1 MQVICNTEDFQI
13 TEKTA
18 VTLGKFD
25 GIHKGHQ
32 RLLNA
37 LLEKKKQGLKTVVF
51 TFFVPPIPGR
61 EDVRQLT
68 PNDEKKKFLEA
79 YGIDYLIEYPFTEK
93 VRHTAPK
100 DFIREILFKKLC
112 AAFVAAGPDFCF
124 GYERKGNVALLE
136 KMSSLCGYEFEVFDK
151 VSYKGEPISSSRI
164 RACISEGQMEDACEM
179 LDRPFSLSGTVIHG
193 KAIGHTIGFATMN
206 LVWPED
212 KLLVPIGVYL
222 SKVKIEPLFEEF
234 VDFETFAKSDF
245 RVVKIESCEAVEKS
259 KKLLKFTLND
269 GTERKRTILSGIH
282 TYYTP
287 EELVG
292 KTCVAITNLPTRMM
306 MGIPS
311 EGMLISAVY
320 EYDGHEGLNL
330 LMLDD
335 AIPAGAKLY

>member
-1 MQVICNTEDFQI
+1 MRR
-13 TEKTA
+13 
-18 VTLGKFD
+18 D
-25 GIHKGHQ
+25 GESKILFPTM
-32 RLLNA
+32 RP
-37 LLEKKKQGLKTVVF
+37 LEKNEGGTAKNEGKKAASAALSESTS
-51 TFFVPPIPGR
+51 
-61 EDVRQLT
+61 
-68 PNDEKKKFLEA
+68 NA
-79 YGIDYLIEYPFTEK
+79 HID
-93 VRHTAPK
+93 
-100 DFIREILFKKLC
+100 
-112 AAFVAAGPDFCF
+112 
-124 GYERKGNVALLE
+124 
-136 KMSSLCGYEFEVFDK
+136 
-151 VSYKGEPISSSRI
+151 
-164 RACISEGQMEDACEM
+164 
-179 LDRPFSLSGTVIHG
+179 
-193 KAIGHTIGFATMN
+193 
-206 LVWPED
+206 
-212 KLLVPIGVYL
+212 L

-245 RVVKIESCEAVEKS
+245 RVVKIEACEAVAKS

>member
-1 MQVICNTEDFQI
+1 MRNTE
-13 TEKTA
+13 TYN
-18 VTLGKFD
+18 TLQK
-25 GIHKGHQ
+25 
-32 RLLNA
+32 
-37 LLEKKKQGLKTVVF
+37 
-51 TFFVPPIPGR
+51 P
-61 EDVRQLT
+61 
-68 PNDEKKKFLEA
+68 
-79 YGIDYLIEYPFTEK
+79 
-93 VRHTAPK
+93 
-100 DFIREILFKKLC
+100 EILFPTMKTLDPKKAENKAEK
-112 AAFVAAGPDFCF
+112 AAVNGSA
-124 GYERKGNVALLE
+124 
-136 KMSSLCGYEFEVFDK
+136 
-151 VSYKGEPISSSRI
+151 
-164 RACISEGQMEDACEM
+164 EDA
-179 LDRPFSLSGTVIHG
+179 TVS
-193 KAIGHTIGFATMN
+193 APSVQM
-206 LVWPED
+206 
-212 KLLVPIGVYL
+212 
-222 SKVKIEPLFEEF
+222 KIEPLFEEF